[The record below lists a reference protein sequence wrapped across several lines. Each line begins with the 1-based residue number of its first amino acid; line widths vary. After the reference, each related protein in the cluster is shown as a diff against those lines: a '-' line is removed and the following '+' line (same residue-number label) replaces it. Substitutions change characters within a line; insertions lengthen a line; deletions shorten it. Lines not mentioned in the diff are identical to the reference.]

1 MINNI
6 HFHIKSPN
14 GLLARF
20 GGLLIVFLM
29 REHLIGSR
37 PQAAAIP
44 PGRGGTTKMI
54 PCQTRAGYIYTAEEK
69 AYSILLNDIYT
80 EKETAS

>member
-1 MINNI
+1 
-6 HFHIKSPN
+6 
-14 GLLARF
+14 
-20 GGLLIVFLM
+20 
-29 REHLIGSR
+29 
-37 PQAAAIP
+37 
-44 PGRGGTTKMI
+44 MI